1 MERGSQRRQG
11 DLEAHR
17 SADLRATRLGC
28 GKTGDFSTSASASA
42 FFPSPESPP
51 LPLRPNPART
61 HKSRTPHVDVYR
73 PSFNPE
79 TPSNTQDHDGFM
91 VGTTLPA
98 ILIFLCCCASAFKNR
113 TKAQRQHTRR
123 WAADTAASSARFV
136 RQVSSGRS
144 AQHARSNCVAD
155 IGVAPHGSRLMLCTT
170 PHTPHAPLPR
180 RDAVNALWPRLA
192 EASEPT
198 NTGAAAA
205 PAVELQGSRV

>member
-1 MERGSQRRQG
+1 MG
-11 DLEAHR
+11 A
-17 SADLRATRLGC
+17 
-28 GKTGDFSTSASASA
+28 
-42 FFPSPESPP
+42 
-51 LPLRPNPART
+51 
-61 HKSRTPHVDVYR
+61 
-73 PSFNPE
+73 
-79 TPSNTQDHDGFM
+79 
-91 VGTTLPA
+91 TLPA
-98 ILIFLCCCASAFKNR
+98 ILIVLGCCACAFKNR

-123 WAADTAASSARFV
+123 RAASSARFV

-170 PHTPHAPLPR
+170 PHSPHARPLPR

>member
-1 MERGSQRRQG
+1 MG
-11 DLEAHR
+11 A
-17 SADLRATRLGC
+17 
-28 GKTGDFSTSASASA
+28 
-42 FFPSPESPP
+42 
-51 LPLRPNPART
+51 
-61 HKSRTPHVDVYR
+61 
-73 PSFNPE
+73 
-79 TPSNTQDHDGFM
+79 
-91 VGTTLPA
+91 TLPA
-98 ILIFLCCCASAFKNR
+98 ILIVLGCCCACAFKNR

-123 WAADTAASSARFV
+123 RAASSARFV

-170 PHTPHAPLPR
+170 PHSPHARPLPR